1 MFHCITYALYRSS
14 RSCLLALI
22 HNYNIA
28 MYVSKFWIVA
38 KYVNLL
44 LTFNTCLE
52 HYSMHAVP
60 LNDTVYPVC
69 TSKAMNYL
77 ILVRET
83 IVKV

>member
-1 MFHCITYALYRSS
+1 MLHCIAYALGPPGLVS
-14 RSCLLALI
+14 LLT
-22 HNYNIA
+22 YIA
-28 MYVSKFWIVA
+28 MYVSNFWIVA

-60 LNDTVYPVC
+60 LNDTVVC
-69 TSKAMNYL
+69 TSQAINYL

-83 IVKV
+83 IVKFNLQKCS